1 MNNLKEALGI
11 LLKEQYAPYL
21 VSSLYLRLA
30 PEDRTDRKYLRVF
43 KNMVK
48 AQRENLE
55 LRGLE
60 RDVLNSVVEDFERME
75 EFLSETE
82 NLKNCGGIALFSCS
96 AKKIFVPIKLPYT
109 YRNRLMV
116 SPNPLVREIA
126 AIDEELGTIGVLLI
140 DRKHVRFFL
149 MDFEGIGEIS
159 DFLEPLATRA
169 HKFHSGGA
177 SLKGAQGTFKYSMP
191 SRASAPN
198 MVQHAMGEYR
208 FHMRIQEEKH
218 RLFKIANDALMEAWK
233 ENKFNKLVI
242 GSIRE
247 DIREIEDHL
256 HPYLLNMLVG
266 YVKLNPSEVTEHTIR
281 DAVLN
286 LLWQKDRE
294 QEEELVNTLLDLEG
308 KGLAV
313 EGLSKVLEQLYMGNV
328 KTLLVAEN
336 FERSGY
342 FCPVSNIPVLEPKCP
357 TEEEPYPVEDI
368 VDEVIELALEERA
381 VVEVIVREDLQKKFD
396 GVGALLRWKI

>member
-1 MNNLKEALGI
+1 
-11 LLKEQYAPYL
+11 
-21 VSSLYLRLA
+21 
-30 PEDRTDRKYLRVF
+30 
-43 KNMVK
+43 MVK
-48 AQRENLE
+48 AQKENLKFRKLDKE
-55 LRGLE
+55 VLDSILE
-60 RDVLNSVVEDFERME
+60 DYEKMG
-75 EFLSETE
+75 EFLSEPE
-82 NLKNCGGIALFSCS
+82 NLKGCRGIALFSCS
-96 AKKIFVPIKLPYT
+96 AKKVFVPIKLPYT

-116 SPNPLVREIA
+116 APDPLVREIA
-126 AIDEELGTIGVLLI
+126 AIDEELGIIGVLLV

-149 MDFEGIGEIS
+149 MDFEGIGEVS

-177 SLKGAQGTFKYSMP
+177 FLKGAQGTFRYSMP

-198 MVQHAMGEYR
+198 MVQHGIGEYR
-208 FHMRIQEEKH
+208 FHMRIREEKH

-233 ENKFNKLVI
+233 ENKFDKLVI

-247 DIREIEDHL
+247 DIREIENHL

-266 YVKLNPSEVTEHTIR
+266 YVRINPSEATEHTVR
-281 DAVLN
+281 NAVLE

-357 TEEEPYPVEDI
+357 TEEKPYPVEDI
-368 VDEVIELALEERA
+368 VNEVIELALEERA